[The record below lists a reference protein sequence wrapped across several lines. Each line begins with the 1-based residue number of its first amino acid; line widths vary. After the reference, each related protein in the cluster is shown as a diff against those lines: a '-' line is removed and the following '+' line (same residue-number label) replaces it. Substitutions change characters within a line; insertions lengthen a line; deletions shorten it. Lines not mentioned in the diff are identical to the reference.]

1 MNVIFVCV
9 SRQKNNYLWWI
20 IIKKKVKDV
29 KGTLKCVWAAD
40 NQHIQTQ
47 TNLIGGKCNKSVKD
61 AIIQQNNSEQFK

>member
-1 MNVIFVCV
+1 M
-9 SRQKNNYLWWI
+9 
-20 IIKKKVKDV
+20 KDV